1 MALTG
6 YARVSKDEQN
16 LDLQLDALKRAGC
29 VRIFTDKL
37 TGTTFEERKKLQ
49 EALAYLNKGDTLIVW
64 KLDRLGRSL
73 KQLINTLETL
83 RQREIK
89 LISTMENID
98 TDTTMG
104 KAFFYLVA
112 LFAEIERDMIS
123 DRTKAG
129 LKAAR
134 ARGRQGGR
142 RKVDISKGKPMI
154 ALKMYD
160 DDTTDIA
167 EICKT
172 LHISRATLF
181 RWKKLRE
188 EQKNHDTPLPNNQTA
203 QNNTQGDS

>member
-1 MALTG
+1 MALIG

-16 LDLQLDALKRAGC
+16 LDLQLDALRAKGC

-37 TGTTFEERKKLQ
+37 TGTKFEQRKKLQ
-49 EALAYLNKGDTLIVW
+49 AALEYLNEGDTLVVW

-73 KQLINTLETL
+73 KQLIHTLEIL
-83 RQREIK
+83 RERNIK
-89 LISTMENID
+89 LVSTMENID

-129 LKAAR
+129 LKSAR
-134 ARGRQGGR
+134 ARGRVGGR
-142 RKVDISKGKPMI
+142 PALNLAKGKPAI
-154 ALKMYD
+154 ALKLYD
-160 DDTTDIA
+160 DKETEID

-181 RWKKLRE
+181 RWVKLRK
-188 EQKNHDTPLPNNQTA
+188 EQQQA
-203 QNNTQGDS
+203 S